1 MREGKEELTIF
12 YYSKSKYRNT
22 KTVIDGITFDSKKEA
37 RRWKELRLLED
48 AGEIKDLKRQV
59 RYELIPTQ
67 KEPDTIGSRG
77 GTIKGKVIER
87 KVEYIADFVYVDTKT
102 GETVVEDTKGIRTPD
117 YKIKRKLMLWV
128 HGIRIQEI

>member
-1 MREGKEELTIF
+1 M
-12 YYSKSKYRNT
+12 
-22 KTVIDGITFDSKKEA
+22 
-37 RRWKELRLLED
+37 RLLED